1 MPGDLVLTL
10 ALAVG
15 VCGMVQ
21 FPSSPRRTTD
31 VTRMILDGIVIGG
44 SILLVADVTLFPDLL
59 LDNPGGWPLLV
70 VPGHRRGAR
79 DARDPALPA
88 FAARPP
94 MLGLLAASFFCFAAS
109 DFGFAFVSA
118 SGRQFTYGSRSTPAG
133 CRATCCWSWPS
144 GRQPVRSDDLD
155 DASTEKSPVLGTA
168 VMFGLFLVALG
179 HRARRASARAG

>member
-70 VPGHRRGAR
+70 VPVTDVVLATLATLLYLRSRH
-79 DARDPALPA
+79 DH
-88 FAARPP
+88 

-118 SGRQFTYGSRSTPAG
+118 SGRQFMGG
-133 CRATCCWSWPS
+133 C
-144 GRQPVRSDDLD
+144 
-155 DASTEKSPVLGTA
+155 
-168 VMFGLFLVALG
+168 LV
-179 HRARRASARAG
+179 